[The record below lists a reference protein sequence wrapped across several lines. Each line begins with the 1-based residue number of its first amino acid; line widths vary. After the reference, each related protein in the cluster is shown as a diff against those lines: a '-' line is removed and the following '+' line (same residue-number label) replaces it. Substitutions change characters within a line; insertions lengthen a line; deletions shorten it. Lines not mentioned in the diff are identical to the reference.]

1 MKKGIFGSWF
11 RELATLIFT
20 QTVQAFLLAI
30 VMAIVISALSSSGN
44 GGDPNTNY
52 AAGMLAIIALSQ
64 FGKIELLV
72 KNIFGITSQ
81 FGDPA
86 MGDKGNPLTAGK
98 LIAMK
103 AGSKLLDNGK
113 KVVGGAWKS
122 HVATRDIKNLNG
134 QLGTAKE
141 LDEAKE
147 NEEKERIAT
156 EKNKINNLGG
166 TDPYGI
172 QAASRQFESR
182 NIPGASLEGNGNG
195 SGGLGIPSASL
206 NQLIAAV
213 NLNTQAV
220 NSAAGKGG
228 VSSGG
233 EKPKSEADKVRE
245 KIKEAENRRSQ
256 AKREMASGVV
266 ETITAVPGTIIG
278 AEIGLASAA
287 FNGKNPVDSM
297 AQGAI
302 TGAGIGDSIGSK
314 LVGAT
319 NNIRDDQKSKKEIIN
334 QINNNIKQVQEI
346 NTTKVTN
353 NARATNPGISDKEIQ
368 KIGEEAAKQTY
379 DKMKDDF
386 KNGYAQGNFGKDYST
401 ISSRAANK
409 GGNIK
414 EKAQGAQAR
423 MQKKKIDKATNKALK
438 DVDGTF

>member
-1 MKKGIFGSWF
+1 MKKGIFGNWF

-30 VMAIVISALSSSGN
+30 IMAIVISALSSSGN

-64 FGKIELLV
+64 FGKVEMLV
-72 KNIFGITSQ
+72 KNIFGVTSQ

-86 MGDKGNPLTAGK
+86 MGDKNPLTAGK

-103 AGSKLLDNGK
+103 AGSRLLDNGK
-113 KVVGGAWKS
+113 KAVGGAWKS
-122 HVATRDIKNLNG
+122 HVAKRDIKNLNG
-134 QLGTAKE
+134 ELETAKE
-141 LDEAKE
+141 LDEAKA
-147 NEEKERIAT
+147 NEEKERIQSAQ
-156 EKNKINNLGG
+156 NKINNLGG
-166 TDPYGI
+166 TDAYGI
-172 QAASRQFESR
+172 QAASRQFDIG
-182 NIPGASLEGNGNG
+182 NVPGAPTEGNS

-220 NSAAGKGG
+220 NSAAGKGAG
-228 VSSGG
+228 AVGG

-245 KIKEAENRRSQ
+245 KIKEAENRR
-256 AKREMASGVV
+256 KEGRKEMASGIV
-266 ETITAVPGTIIG
+266 ETVAAVPGTVAG
-278 AEIGLASAA
+278 AGVGLASAA
-287 FNGKNPVDSM
+287 FTGANPLDAM

-302 TGAGIGDSIGSK
+302 TGAGLGDALGGQVVK
-314 LVGAT
+314 TT
-319 NNIRDDQKSKKEIIN
+319 NSVIDDQKAKKEIIN

-353 NARATNPGISDKEIQ
+353 NARATNPGISDKEIE
-368 KIGEEAAKQTY
+368 KIGQEAAKQSY

-386 KNGYAQGNFGKDYST
+386 KNGYAQGNYGKDYKT
-401 ISSRAANK
+401 ISDRASNK

-414 EKAQGAQAR
+414 EKVQGVQAR
-423 MQKKKIDKATNKALK
+423 AQKKKIDKAANKVIK